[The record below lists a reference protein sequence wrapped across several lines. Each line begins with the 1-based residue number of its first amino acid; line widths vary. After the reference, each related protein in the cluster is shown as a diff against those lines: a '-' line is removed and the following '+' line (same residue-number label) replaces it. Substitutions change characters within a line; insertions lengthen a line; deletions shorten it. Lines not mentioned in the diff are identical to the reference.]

1 MPQLDLSTFPSQL
14 FWLVVTFG
22 LLYLLMSRVA
32 LPRVTAVMVARRASI
47 DGDLERAAKMKAEA
61 EAVMAAYERSL
72 ADARAQAQATLKEA
86 TDRFGAVAAE
96 RQKKA
101 AAALSAET
109 SAAEKRIAEAKAQAL
124 AGLRAVA
131 VDVARTATRKL
142 VGVDIDEGS
151 AGAAVDQVIR
161 ERAG

>member
-14 FWLVVTFG
+14 FWLAAIFG

-32 LPRVTAVMVARRASI
+32 LPRVNAMIVARRERI
-47 DGDLERAAKMKAEA
+47 EGDLERAARMKAEA

-86 TDRFGAVAAE
+86 MDSFGAVAAE
-96 RQKKA
+96 RQRTA
-101 AAALSAET
+101 AAALNAET
-109 SAAEKRIAEAKAQAL
+109 AAAEKRIAEAKAQAL
-124 AGLRAVA
+124 AGLRPIAI
-131 VDVARTATRKL
+131 DVARTATRKL

-151 AGAAVDQVIR
+151 AAAAVDQVMR
-161 ERAG
+161 ERA